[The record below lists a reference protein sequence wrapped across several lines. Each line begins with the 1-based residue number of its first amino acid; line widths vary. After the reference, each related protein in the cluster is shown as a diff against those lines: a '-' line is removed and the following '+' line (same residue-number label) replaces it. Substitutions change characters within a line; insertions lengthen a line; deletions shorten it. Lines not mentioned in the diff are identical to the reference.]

1 MTISNCALAGSY
13 SGMAA
18 LTDFVT
24 TDDTVVFALANAAN
38 ALGYAP
44 RLTRF

>member
-1 MTISNCALAGSY
+1 
-13 SGMAA
+13 MAA

-38 ALGYAP
+38 TLGYAP